1 MGSLKNIVGTAAFPF
16 VEAAMAEPG
25 TLVNT
30 GRSPNGLAI
39 AGLSLAAVRELLEPP
54 AGPCL
59 TLSLP
64 THRNVPENRVDL
76 PSYRHLVE
84 SLDMALSLSRSRDEI
99 ERLLRPFY
107 RLASDRRFWAHTRD
121 GLAVFGAEGWARAFL
136 LPKPVKP
143 LALVSTRFHT
153 LPVLRQAAAIDRYHV
168 LTLTS
173 REAHIFEGR
182 FIAGAVDPLEPLEL
196 EPVALRGVAE
206 LATQPL
212 NRSSV
217 IDDELLQP
225 HRMRRQMNA
234 AGIVHGGFRGK
245 QDDVDTDT
253 EIFFRHVDEL
263 IRERVSLPAGL
274 PLVLVALPELAAV
287 FRGLSQNRLLLEDYV
302 PKDVHLLPVPEIAA
316 LVLPIFTADRCRRI
330 DRECRL
336 FELASNRGLAAG
348 DLAGIAQAAV
358 AGRVATLLV
367 EEDRFE
373 PGWLDRTTGAIHG
386 DGEVRDD
393 LARSGDTPA
402 VRTEDLIGAV
412 AETVLLHG
420 GELLSLEHGRM
431 PTTSGLAAIY
441 RY

>member
-1 MGSLKNIVGTAAFPF
+1 MARVETVTSAARGS
-16 VEAAMAEPG
+16 
-25 TLVNT
+25 
-30 GRSPNGLAI
+30 NGLEI
-39 AGLSLAAVRELLEPP
+39 ASLSLAAVRELLAPP
-54 AGPCL
+54 PSPVL

-99 ERLLRPFY
+99 ERLLRPFH
-107 RLASDRRFWAHTRD
+107 RLASDRRFWEHTRR
-121 GLAVFGAEGWARAFL
+121 GLAVFGAAGWARAFL
-136 LPKPVKP
+136 LPRPVKP
-143 LALVSTRFHT
+143 LAIVGKHFHT
-153 LPVLRQAAAIDRYHV
+153 LPLLRQAAAIDRFNV

-173 REAHIFEGR
+173 REAHIYEGR

-196 EPVALRGVAE
+196 EPVPLRGVAE
-206 LATQPL
+206 PAGQPL

-225 HRMRRQMNA
+225 HRMRRQLNA
-234 AGIVHGGFRGK
+234 AGTVHGGFRGK
-245 QDDVDTDT
+245 QDAIDTDT

-263 IRERVSLPAGL
+263 IRERVSLPGGL

-287 FRGLSQNRLLLEDYV
+287 FRGLSQNRLLQDDYV
-302 PKDVHLLPVPEIAA
+302 PKDVHLLPLAEIAG
-316 LVLPIFTADRCRRI
+316 LVLPVFAADRCRRI
-330 DRECRL
+330 ARECRL
-336 FELASNRGLAAG
+336 FELARDRGLAAG
-348 DLAGIAQAAV
+348 ELAGIARVAV

-373 PGWLDRTTGAIHG
+373 PGWLDRTSGAIHG

-393 LARSGDTPA
+393 LARTGDAPA
-402 VRTEDLIGAV
+402 IRSDDLIAAV

-420 GELLSLEHGRM
+420 GEIFSLEHGRM
-431 PTTSGLAAIY
+431 PTDSGLAAIY

>member
-1 MGSLKNIVGTAAFPF
+1 
-16 VEAAMAEPG
+16 MAEPG

-30 GRSPNGLAI
+30 GRSTNGLEI

-54 AGPCL
+54 PGPCL

-84 SLDMALSLSRSRDEI
+84 SLDMALSLARSRDEI
-99 ERLLRPFY
+99 ERLLRPFHQ
-107 RLASDRRFWAHTRD
+107 LASDRRFWEHTRE

-153 LPVLRQAAAIDRYHV
+153 LPLLRQAAAIDRFNV

-173 REAHIFEGR
+173 REAHIYEGR

-196 EPVALRGVAE
+196 EPVPLRGVAE
-206 LATQPL
+206 PAGQPL

-225 HRMRRQMNA
+225 HRMRRQMNT
-234 AGIVHGGFRGK
+234 AGTVHGGFRGK
-245 QDDVDTDT
+245 QDDIDADT

-263 IRERVSLPAGL
+263 IRERVSLPGGL
-274 PLVLVALPELAAV
+274 PLLLVALPELAAV

-302 PKDVHLLPVPEIAA
+302 PKDVHLLPRAEIAK
-316 LVLPIFTADRCRRI
+316 LVQPVFAADRCRRI
-330 DRECRL
+330 DRERRL
-336 FELASNRGLAAG
+336 FELARDRGLAAG
-348 DLAGIAQAAV
+348 DLEGIARAAV

-367 EEDRFE
+367 EEGRFE
-373 PGWLDRTTGAIHG
+373 PGWLDRTTGAIQG

-393 LARSGDTPA
+393 LARTGDAPA
-402 VRTEDLIGAV
+402 VRTEDLFGAV

-420 GELLSLEHGRM
+420 GEIFSLEHGRM
-431 PTTSGLAAIY
+431 PTDSGVAAIY